1 MIAPNEIKQ
10 LKQLL
15 LQQREEI
22 EHTIERTKYNS
33 DEGSL
38 KNSVDELSSY
48 DNHPADLGTELFE
61 REKDHALEE
70 HALLEIEKI
79 DLALKAMEE
88 DKYGKCIIC
97 GTSIPYERLE
107 IVPYSLYCVEHTP
120 ERDLASDYRPV
131 EEDILRPP
139 STNSFDT
146 NKSPYISDY
155 LDSFQEVARYG
166 TSESPSD
173 FIGDYETMSGLY
185 NDEDDQEG
193 FTEDIETFIAT
204 DITGENIMVVPSVS
218 HENYEDVLDNEN
230 IESPIGNIPF
240 KQTDGYEER

>member
-1 MIAPNEIKQ
+1 MIAPNEIQ
-10 LKQLL
+10 HLKQLL

-22 EHTIERTKYNS
+22 EHTIERTKYHS

-79 DLALKAMEE
+79 DLALKAIEE
-88 DKYGKCIIC
+88 GRYGKCIIC
-97 GTSIPYERLE
+97 GNSIPYERLE

-139 STNSFDT
+139 STNSYDT

-173 FIGDYETMSGLY
+173 FIGDYDTMSSLY
-185 NDEDDQEG
+185 NDKDDQEG

-204 DITGENIMVVPSVS
+204 DITGKNIIVVPSTV
-218 HENYEDVLDNEN
+218 HENYEDVLDDEN
-230 IESPIGNIPF
+230 IESPIGDIPF
-240 KQTDGYEER
+240 RRTDGYEES